1 MVLTL
6 CTTSELRL
14 PTNGFNSMHTMQCLT
29 TDTEHGPLLV
39 GLTTTGMKIR
49 MSKKKKKNKQQQ
61 QQQKNQTK
69 KKHHNSVTVLA
80 FIFSGMGILGQD
92 KRCKYSEV
100 KPEIPGRGR
109 EVKYMIQRDNKMKCY
124 CASRKHIFSHVMKF
138 WLKKYCYWVTK

>member
-49 MSKKKKKNKQQQ
+49 MSKKKNQTTTTTKKK
-61 QQQKNQTK
+61 QTK
-69 KKHHNSVTVLA
+69 KPPQQCNSLSIY
-80 FIFSGMGILGQD
+80 F
-92 KRCKYSEV
+92 
-100 KPEIPGRGR
+100 
-109 EVKYMIQRDNKMKCY
+109 
-124 CASRKHIFSHVMKF
+124 
-138 WLKKYCYWVTK
+138 